1 MAINKSWLQELDFT
15 PAGQLYFKAETL
27 AFRRSDEF
35 GHRTCPG
42 VYLWLVSA
50 DDGYDVLYVGKAG
63 RTLEVRMAQH
73 GSGSRP
79 ASQSK
84 KGLQNA
90 AELRKYLPDKPVE
103 VWFRPSEQV
112 LHLGVQI
119 YQTSLD
125 EEALLL
131 VLKDE
136 FANGRSLNVL
146 GVSRSEQKST
156 SAA

>member
-1 MAINKSWLQELDFT
+1 LTSVI
-15 PAGQLYFKAETL
+15 
-27 AFRRSDEF
+27 
-35 GHRTCPG
+35 
-42 VYLWLVSA
+42 
-50 DDGYDVLYVGKAG
+50 
-63 RTLEVRMAQH
+63 
-73 GSGSRP
+73 SGGNQIYP
-79 ASQSK
+79 V
-84 KGLQNA
+84 NA
-90 AELRKYLPDKPVE
+90 AELRKYLSDKPVE
-103 VWFRPSEQV
+103 AWFRPSEQV